1 MKIDF
6 KNAFSC
12 CLAMGALGHISS
24 KYIGINNTIADTI
37 FFAAMVIGLLGSSLF
52 NWAEQRGKY
61 RGNGKRTVY
70 IASTAYFIFIVAIC
84 IWATLEKLGIL

>member
-12 CLAMGALGHISS
+12 CLAMGVLGHISS
-24 KYIGINNTIADTI
+24 KYIGINHTIADTK

-52 NWAEQRGKY
+52 NWGEQRAKY
-61 RGNGKRTVY
+61 RGNGKRAAY
-70 IASTAYFIFIVAIC
+70 IASTVYFIFIVAIC
-84 IWATLEKLGIL
+84 VWAILEKLGIL